1 MSVFMIFILIAA
13 GWVAGYNIGIRQAL
27 RAFDIDYRLTKDMM
41 LEQKY
46 RYLSTI
52 GLLYVLSM
60 ATIYLVIDITDLSS
74 IFTIYGY
81 ALASGIS
88 IGAIL
93 GYDVRFEELLSVVY
107 TDDSK

>member
-1 MSVFMIFILIAA
+1 MIFILIAA
-13 GWVAGYNIGIRQAL
+13 GGVAGYNIGIRQAL
-27 RAFDIDYRLTKDMM
+27 RAFDVDYRLTKDMM

-52 GLLYVLSM
+52 GLLYVLGM
-60 ATIYLVIDITDLSS
+60 ATIYLIIDITDLSS
-74 IFTIYGY
+74 IVTVYGY
-81 ALASGIS
+81 SLASGIS

-93 GYDVRFEELLSVVY
+93 GYDFRFEQLLTLVY